1 MMNERFIKGF
11 MEHAFSASRMST
23 CPRAH
28 VGAVV
33 AAKNGK
39 VVGTGYN
46 GAPKGVPHCEDVGC
60 ILDGNGSC
68 AMAVHAE
75 INAILGLSHFELEDA
90 TLFCTHRPCFGCTK
104 VILNTGIV
112 AVYYAKEYNAGP
124 FADKLIELSKGR
136 VYFAKVEVL
145 L

>member
-1 MMNERFIKGF
+1 MKDKFLRYF
-11 MEHAFSASRMST
+11 MSNAFSAAQLST
-23 CPRAH
+23 CPRAS
-28 VGAVV
+28 VGAVIV
-33 AAKNGK
+33 SAVGK

-46 GAPKGVPHCEDVGC
+46 GAPRGVPHCEEVGC

-124 FADKLIELSKGR
+124 FADRLIELSKGR
-136 VYFAKVEVL
+136 VYFAKVEVSS
-145 L
+145 